1 MPVGDVGTVVPIVQ
15 IKIVQK
21 RAAHQADFIGMAMPV
36 QVEPVGDA
44 GHPQA
49 MLVGGDGAVLDELLH
64 LQRMGVIGNAAQ
76 DLVHTCFL
84 RRRQLANHRRPLL
97 SLLGIPIIPRC
108 FLGYNRAQK
117 FHF

>member
-36 QVEPVGDA
+36 QVEPVSDA

-64 LQRMGVIGNAAQ
+64 LQRVGVIGNAAQ

-84 RRRQLANHRRPLL
+84 RQRQLANHRRALL

-108 FLGYNRAQK
+108 FLGYNRVQK

>member
-21 RAAHQADFIGMAMPV
+21 RAAHQADFISMAMPV

-64 LQRMGVIGNAAQ
+64 LQRVGVIGNAAQ

-84 RRRQLANHRRPLL
+84 RRRQLANHRRALL
-97 SLLGIPIIPRC
+97 SLLAIFIILQC
-108 FLGYNRAQK
+108 FLAYNGAQK